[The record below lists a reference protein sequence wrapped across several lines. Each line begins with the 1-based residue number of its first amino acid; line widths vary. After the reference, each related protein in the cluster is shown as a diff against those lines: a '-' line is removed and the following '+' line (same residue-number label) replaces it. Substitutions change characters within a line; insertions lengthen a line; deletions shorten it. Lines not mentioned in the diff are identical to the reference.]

1 MANPVGTQEAISK
14 QVKYVVLRTTARQEM
29 NVALMLE
36 SIAKGSKTKGLYS
49 IIVPPEIHG
58 YIIIETKGL
67 HIVHQLARDIKHV
80 KGRAMGSLTREE
92 VEKLIKV
99 RSPIEEIKPGD
110 IVEIVSGPLKGQ
122 KGKVLSVDVQ
132 KNIVKLDMLE
142 TSFKA
147 EMTVPGDFVKLVRK

>member
-1 MANPVGTQEAISK
+1 MGESPGTKRVAARPP
-14 QVKYVVLRTTARQEM
+14 KYVVLRTTARQEM
-29 NVALMLE
+29 NVAMMLE
-36 SIAKGSKTKGLYS
+36 SIAKGSNAKGLYS

-58 YIIIETKGL
+58 YIVIETIGL
-67 HIVHQLARDIKHV
+67 HVVHQLARDIKHV

-110 IVEIVSGPLKGQ
+110 IVEIISGPLKGQ
-122 KGKVLSVDVQ
+122 RGKVISVDVQ

-147 EMTVPGDFVKLVRK
+147 EMTVPGDFVKPVRK

>member
-1 MANPVGTQEAISK
+1 MGESRNAAVRPP
-14 QVKYVVLRTTARQEM
+14 KYVVLRTTASQEM

-36 SIAKGSKTKGLYS
+36 SIAKGSGAKGLYS

-58 YIIIETKGL
+58 YIIIETAGL

-99 RSPIEEIKPGD
+99 KSPIEEIKPGD
-110 IVEIVSGPLKGQ
+110 IVEIISGPLKGQ
-122 KGKVLSVDVQ
+122 RGKVISVDVQ
-132 KNIVKLDMLE
+132 KNVVRIDMLE

-147 EMTVPGDFVKLVRK
+147 EMTVPGDFVKPVRK